1 MLIDTPTLSPFST
14 LPLARSIGA
23 NKIGD
28 KGTTE
33 LAAILKDTK
42 ITNLECAAARAF
54 ALVSTPLPLTRACS
68 LTAPHTP
75 LSLQSRV

>member
-1 MLIDTPTLSPFST
+1 MQCMLIDTPTLSPFPT
-14 LPLARSIGA
+14 LLPLARSIGC

-42 ITNLECAAARAF
+42 ITNLGCVPPPER
-54 ALVSTPLPLTRACS
+54 S
-68 LTAPHTP
+68 LLCQRPFP
-75 LSLQSRV
+75 